1 VVLKYLK
8 PASETLSPV
17 SPEFKTPCSLIKTG
31 YYYGV
36 LILLVGIPLALIVV
50 GLPLIIIGVI
60 LVIIGK
66 IEMIIL
72 SLRLN
77 DREKNPI
84 YIIAGI
90 LFTLS
95 IILPLASAIAWI
107 LLYIGLNNT
116 ISKY

>member
-1 VVLKYLK
+1 
-8 PASETLSPV
+8 
-17 SPEFKTPCSLIKTG
+17 
-31 YYYGV
+31 
-36 LILLVGIPLALIVV
+36 
-50 GLPLIIIGVI
+50 
-60 LVIIGK
+60 
-66 IEMIIL
+66 MIIL